1 MAMNLKGI
9 AAAPGYAIGPAFV
22 MKDTGVKI
30 ERRTLSAAEA
40 KAEVVRFSEIVKQAI
55 EQVKEIQVQARI
67 KMGEEQAEI
76 FESHIL
82 VLHDD
87 EFVGRT
93 KELIE
98 EKSINAEAALAEV
111 TDELVTFF
119 ESMDNEYMNE
129 RAADFR
135 DLSRR
140 LLNLLTGVKQTSL
153 SDFEEPVVL
162 ITDDL
167 TPSDSAQLDRDR
179 VAGFAT
185 NIGGRT
191 SHSAI
196 MARSM
201 EIPAVVGLKDVT
213 ERLQDGD
220 MVILDGTTG
229 DMIVK
234 PTAEQIAEYEAK
246 KVNFE
251 KRKSEFKNYL
261 NAASVTSDGHQVE
274 LVANIGNPGDAHN
287 AHKNGAEGIG
297 LFRTEFLYMG
307 RQNFPTEEEQF
318 AAYKEVAETFGK
330 DHPIVIRTLDI
341 GGDKELDY
349 LELPKEMNPFLG
361 YRAIRLCLDEQEMFK
376 TQLRAILRA
385 SAYGNVK
392 IMYPMIAT
400 IVELRAANAIL
411 AEVKAELDAAG
422 VAYNKE
428 LEVGI
433 MIEIPAAVLVSDQLA
448 KEADFFSIGTND
460 LVQYT
465 MAADR
470 MNEKV
475 SHLTQPMNPS
485 VLRLIR
491 MVIENAHREG
501 KWVGMCGEMAGN
513 PVAVPL
519 LLGLGLDEFS
529 MSASSILP
537 ARVLMSKI
545 SLADAKEVAAKAL
558 DMQTAEEIERFVQES
573 FPEIAEVL

>member
-1 MAMNLKGI
+1 MNLKGI